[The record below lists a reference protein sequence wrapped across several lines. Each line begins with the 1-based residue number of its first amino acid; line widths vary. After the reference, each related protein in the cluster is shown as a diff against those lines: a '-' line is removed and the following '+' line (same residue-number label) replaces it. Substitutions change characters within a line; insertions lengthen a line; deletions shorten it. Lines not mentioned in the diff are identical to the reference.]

1 MSSVVQGVYPPLS
14 SVFNYTLL
22 KEVFMSSVEQGVYPP
37 LLPVFNYT
45 LLKRYLCLE

>member
-1 MSSVVQGVYPPLS
+1 MSSVEQGVYPTLLT
-14 SVFNYTLL
+14 VFNYTLL

-37 LLPVFNYT
+37 LLPVLNYT